1 MLRSPLVTFCGI
13 RSDLLR
19 TLRFT
24 LVGFVFVCVVSAE
37 VQCQNRK
44 NDKSK
49 LFSVQDLRE
58 KEFNLIN
65 CCKLGSIT

>member
-1 MLRSPLVTFCGI
+1 M
-13 RSDLLR
+13 
-19 TLRFT
+19 
-24 LVGFVFVCVVSAE
+24 GFVFVCVVSAE